1 MKEIIEEYFKWLKDF
16 TIGNLSYFV
25 EGIMR
30 SGRASAWHA
39 AQAMS
44 PLNGGSFKTNEKRG
58 NRLLQDENFQ
68 IDDATFRKYIKL
80 LFDAMRERNLLN
92 IGDNIQIN
100 VDYTSDTDEFLILM
114 TDRCRYFFP

>member
-1 MKEIIEEYFKWLKDF
+1 MKEIIEEYFKRLKDF

-30 SGRASAWHA
+30 SGRARAWHA

-44 PLNGGSFKTNEKRG
+44 PLNGGSFKTNEKRS